1 MIVHVPDPV
10 LTLPSKTIGQI
21 DKKILDVVSQ
31 MKRTLIEKDNPKG
44 VGLAAV
50 QIGIPLKIFIAK
62 PEENSEMDVFINPEI
77 IEYSKNLA
85 EIERPASA
93 APPAKPLA
101 THGKASA
108 SKEKKLE
115 GCLSIPNVWGY
126 LKRPKTVKLKYLDIN
141 GQTQTKV
148 FSGFMATIVQHETD
162 HLNGI
167 LFTQRVL
174 EQKQKLYR
182 IEGNEKGE
190 EKLIELEI

>member
-21 DKKILDVVSQ
+21 DKKILDIVSQ
-31 MKRTLIEKDNPKG
+31 MKRTLMEKDNPKG
-44 VGLAAV
+44 VGLAAP
-50 QIGIPLKIFIAK
+50 QIGIPLKIFVTK

-93 APPAKPLA
+93 KATAGKP
-101 THGKASA
+101 
-108 SKEKKLE
+108 EKKLE

-126 LKRPKTVKLKYLDIN
+126 LKRPKTVKLKYWDIN

-148 FSGFMATIVQHETD
+148 YSGFMAT
-162 HLNGI
+162 
-167 LFTQRVL
+167 
-174 EQKQKLYR
+174 
-182 IEGNEKGE
+182 
-190 EKLIELEI
+190 